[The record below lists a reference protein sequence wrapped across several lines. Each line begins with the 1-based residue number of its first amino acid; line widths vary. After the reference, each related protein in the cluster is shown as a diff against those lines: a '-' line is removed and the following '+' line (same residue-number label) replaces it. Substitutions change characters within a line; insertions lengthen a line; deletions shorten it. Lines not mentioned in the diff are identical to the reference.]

1 MGGVPPVL
9 IAYLVSTAAYAGFQW
24 TVQVVIYRQFPS
36 VPAEAFAEYERQHQR
51 RITVVVTPLFAA
63 LTVCVG
69 WLAIDRPSS
78 IGWWAVVLAV
88 VLLAIILGST
98 AVGAVPMHR
107 RLSAGWDDSAYR
119 RLIRVDLVRAIAA
132 TAALV
137 LAVVLIVQ

>member
-24 TVQVVIYRQFPS
+24 TVQVVIYRQFPA

-51 RITVVVTPLFAA
+51 RITVVVAPLFAG

-69 WLAIDRPSS
+69 WMTIDRPPSV
-78 IGWWAVVLAV
+78 GWWAVVLAI
-88 VLLAIILGST
+88 VLLAIILAGT
-98 AVGAVPMHR
+98 AFGAVPMHR
-107 RLSAGWDDSAYR
+107 RLSSGWDESAYR
-119 RLIRVDLVRAIAA
+119 RLVRVDLVRAIAA

-137 LAVVLIVQ
+137 LAVLLIAR